1 MAGTTDKVLFGG
13 SGSIPCWKPMIALA
27 EKNLKYDSVMISFS
41 KKEHKTNQ
49 ELKQLNPRQQVI
61 KCNDVTV
68 LCRLFY

>member
-1 MAGTTDKVLFGG
+1 
-13 SGSIPCWKPMIALA
+13 MIALA

-61 KCNDVTV
+61 KCNGVTV